1 MWNVLDY
8 VFFIVVMRVHKYDL
22 SFIVIHGRDE
32 VIKNNLS
39 SIMVLNEHYSELVR
53 RGCFFIDII
62 TSVAKNSIA
71 NGVFPFVYL
80 NIGLGSVV

>member
-1 MWNVLDY
+1 MMC
-8 VFFIVVMRVHKYDL
+8 FCIVVMRVHKYDL
-22 SFIVIHGRDE
+22 SFIIIHGRDE

-53 RGCFFIDII
+53 KGCFFIDII

-71 NGVFPFVYL
+71 NGVFFIVYHSIY
-80 NIGLGSVV
+80 IGSIV